1 MKTIVNIFNT
11 LKIMK
16 TQNIKSVRS
25 MTRVSALLLMMLVAV
40 NAIGQTVVDI
50 SEAGT
55 IKATNITVYSQG
67 GSGTGSN
74 SVCSFSAS
82 ACYKNTSGSVTYIS
96 INSGDSFTIAAT
108 SGYLSKIV
116 ISPYADGGGTAGRIN
131 VDTGT
136 WNGNNVWT
144 ADNESTAS
152 VTFTATNTV
161 AFQSFTFNIT
171 HSISTTAIKWNG
183 GTDAINITCATGG
196 MPETELYFTGTS
208 GYYVTSCG
216 VTGDFGEN
224 TVEDDYYSSS
234 TLSPLTIS
242 VLAKE
247 AGNFT
252 GQLEL
257 DITSSDYSLYSH
269 YEIIIP
275 ITLTVTGC
283 TDIRTKEAEVSA
295 STPTYN
301 CSTGYW
307 ESTISWNAIS
317 GATKYNV
324 RMMEYN
330 GSAFAYIG
338 NWYDAGTNLSYTYT
352 NLETGKEYRAKVV
365 ADNQNCSTIDATN
378 DNHTLYGSGQGA
390 SDDFET
396 TCPTV
401 DVIAEATGV
410 LANSANITVL
420 ADGDLCSN
428 MKYAVVVSTNSDY
441 SSPVYNVSNQTAE
454 TYSVSGLASQT
465 KYYYKVTATN
475 ECGNSGIY
483 EDNFTTSKALV
494 DYRYMCI
501 DLELRHSDYLTSTAP
516 VMITSAGGQKVKG
529 ERTLELII
537 LGTTAGATVSL
548 SGTDLLFYKTD
559 GSSASTLTT
568 DGTGS
573 LTETIVVAYAPTAY
587 TSESFAT
594 PDISVSCEG
603 NNLQFPGL
611 VTGRCLPDQFVI
623 AAKAGSEWV
632 ALTAKITKSQA
643 QDAVPIMV
651 DKTTT
656 PTRATVAM
664 NTSEYS
670 LLSLQ
675 TDKPSVAR
683 NRFGY
688 NGTAV
693 HLLSSQ
699 TSKVL
704 NATTS
709 TSSKVELNTYATHD
723 NAASSTDSLFY
734 EWKLVSTDLVHYTIT
749 NSNRTT
755 DLANNLIL
763 GYGKNT
769 GKWGMYPAANAN
781 QDIFIL
787 PITDVLT
794 DMDVEVMEWATDG
807 MALRFT
813 GTAPSTVKVTLG
825 GSTSAAK
832 TLTQIGSS
840 DIYTVSDLS
849 LTSNDCQVM
858 MLTDGADNTK
868 GALIRKPILVND
880 SANAVGSTYRTNL
893 TDEVCASCDI
903 IVLNGG
909 KLTADQAKTNH
920 TDFANI
926 HVYPGGKLVLD
937 AQSLGVK
944 QQVYVRGGYS
954 WLNTTTYALPEL
966 YINGNINFNGS
977 AKIIYDYYIQNY
989 KYYQFCLPYSVPLAK
1004 VTDEMGVDNFPVWV
1018 KHYNGALR
1026 AADANATS
1034 WAWYGEDPGQENF
1047 EAGIGYIIAARPR
1060 QEAGVQNRPLSII
1073 RFPLTNN
1080 VFNGSGEAD
1089 KEVST
1094 TAHGIEGYNAGT
1106 VTANNVGW
1114 NFVGN
1119 PFMATWKGD
1128 IGHKQLQP
1136 EGGEE
1141 HWTGAYEWVDAATKY
1156 ITVMSPEDGHDYDQ
1170 YVASNTELK
1179 PFFPFFMQETAAGG
1193 TGNISFSNT
1202 NRQKKLTSVVRNN
1215 EPREA
1220 FVQVDI
1226 TDNNHTDQ
1234 TGMYVSDKYSNEL
1247 DFDDYEKVFGQ
1258 STDKV
1263 KVWLMH
1269 NNTRMA
1275 FESVNE
1281 ERASGETMLGYRA
1294 PSTGK
1299 YVFSINEGSKLSE
1312 IEAVYLTDNVEGVSG
1327 YNLLLGAYEF
1337 TSDAISYNDSR
1348 FSISIILKDE
1358 QSDIDTD
1365 LSDLSAGLGL
1375 ENVTVANTEGGIVL
1389 QGLPQNANV
1398 WLYDMTGK
1406 LVESRVANMESM
1418 LRFMVPTG
1426 VYNIRVQSGEN
1437 GRTIR
1442 AIVK

>member
-11 LKIMK
+11 LTIMK

-25 MTRVSALLLMMLVAV
+25 MTRVSALLLMMLIAV

-67 GSGTGSN
+67 GSGSGSN

-82 ACYKNTSGSVTYIS
+82 ACYKNTSGSTTYIT
-96 INSGDSFTIAAT
+96 INSGNTFTIEAT

-116 ISPYADGGGTAGRIN
+116 FSPYADGGGTAGRIT

-136 WNGNNVWT
+136 WDGNDVWN
-144 ADNESTAS
+144 ASNESTAS

-183 GTDAINITCATGG
+183 GTDAINITCDTGE
-196 MPETELYFTGTS
+196 MPETELDFTGTS
-208 GYYVTSCG
+208 GYNVTSCG

-224 TVEDDYYSSS
+224 TVEDDYYSSY

-242 VLAKE
+242 VLAEE

-257 DITSSDYSLYSH
+257 DITSSNYSLYSH

-283 TDIRTKEAEVSA
+283 TDISSKTVTVHSVP
-295 STPTYN
+295 TPTYN
-301 CSTGYW
+301 CTSGKW
-307 ESTISWNAIS
+307 ETTISWDAVS
-317 GATKYNV
+317 GASRYGLQLQSYNSTWSNSGAAV
-324 RMMEYN
+324 YVN
-330 GSAFAYIG
+330 AP
-338 NWYDAGTNLSYTYT
+338 TTSYTYT
-352 NLETGKEYRAKVV
+352 NLDGGTRYRVGV
-365 ADNQNCSTIDATN
+365 AAQNQSCTPNTNTDATA
-378 DNHTLYGSGQGA
+378 SGN
-390 SDDFET
+390 FET

-475 ECGNSGIY
+475 ECGNSNIY
-483 EDNFTTSKALV
+483 EDDFTTSKALV

-537 LGTTAGATVSL
+537 SGTTAGATVSL

-651 DKTTT
+651 DNTTT

-749 NSNRTT
+749 NSNRTSG
-755 DLANNLIL
+755 LASNRIL
-763 GYGKNT
+763 GYGNNT
-769 GKWGMYPAANAN
+769 GKWGMYPEANAN

-794 DMDVEVMEWATDG
+794 DMDVEVMEWAANG

-868 GALIRKPILVND
+868 GALIRKPILVN
-880 SANAVGSTYRTNL
+880 SADAVGSTYRTNL

-926 HVYPGGKLVLD
+926 HVYPGGKLVID

-966 YINGNINFNGS
+966 YINGNIYFNGS

-1034 WAWYGEDPGQENF
+1034 WAWYGEDAGQENF

-1073 RFPLTNN
+1073 RFPLTNS

-1094 TAHGIEGYNAGT
+1094 TAHGIAGYNAGT

-1128 IGHKQLQP
+1128 IGHKQLQK

-1193 TGNISFSNT
+1193 TGNISFSNS

-1226 TDNNHTDQ
+1226 TNNNHTDQ

-1348 FSISIILKDE
+1348 FTISIILKDAE
-1358 QSDIDTD
+1358 SDIDTD